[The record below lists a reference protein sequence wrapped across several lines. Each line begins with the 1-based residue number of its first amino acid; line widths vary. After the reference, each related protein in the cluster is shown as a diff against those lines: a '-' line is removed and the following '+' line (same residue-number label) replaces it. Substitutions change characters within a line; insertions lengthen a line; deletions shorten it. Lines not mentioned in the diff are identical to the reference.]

1 MHFCMHSQSGH
12 RFHDHTSDRLG
23 KGIKMTRKANGQ
35 GHTYKVG
42 NSYRTA
48 IRRGDHV
55 VTATGP
61 TAQESR
67 KRAKAKLESL
77 PNLGGRSEGL
87 AKSKIQLHEF
97 LINWLEDEH
106 KYHIAHSTFKRYQSL
121 AKFHINPTIGSIEL
135 RKLTAN
141 HINSMISV
149 MRENGQS
156 PRSQQ
161 QARALLSV
169 ALQEAERKDYIVLN
183 PVKKVRNPQL
193 KRIEIDPL
201 NLTDVKRLLSTF
213 EGTYMCARLH
223 TALICGL
230 RQGEALGL
238 TWDDVDFEN
247 RTLNI
252 RKQVQIFDGTQVFTG
267 LKTDKSRRLIALTDE
282 TVVAFKA
289 HRGLIEGLKLRC
301 LGNWVENNLVFPNEL
316 GGFRSP
322 TVDYSEWKKALKL
335 CGIATKRLHDARH
348 TAATLMYSQGIGIET
363 ISRALGHSTSAI
375 TSKLYVHNSVEP
387 QKKAAEVMN
396 RLLTA
401 D

>member
-12 RFHDHTSDRLG
+12 RFHDHISDRLD

-77 PNLGGRSEGL
+77 PNLGGRSNGL
-87 AKSKIQLHEF
+87 PKSKLLLQEF
-97 LINWLEDEH
+97 LSGWLEDEH

-121 AKFHINPTIGSIEL
+121 ANFHINPTIGNVEL

-141 HINSMISV
+141 HINSMITV
-149 MRENGQS
+149 MREGGQS

-169 ALQEAERKDYIVLN
+169 ALQEAERKDYIAIN

-193 KRIEIDPL
+193 KRIEINPL
-201 NLTDVKRLLSTF
+201 TLAEVKRLLSTY
-213 EGTYMCARLH
+213 EGTYMWARLH

-247 RTLNI
+247 QTLNI
-252 RKQVQIFDGTQVFTG
+252 RKQIQIVDGTQVFTG
-267 LKTDKSRRLIALTDE
+267 LKTNKSRRLIALTDE
-282 TVVAFKA
+282 TVVALKA
-289 HRGLIEGLKLRC
+289 HRSLIERLKLR
-301 LGNWVENNLVFPNEL
+301 GANNWLENNLIFPDEL

-335 CGIATKRLHDARH
+335 CGIAPKRLHDARH

-396 RLLTA
+396 RLLIA